1 MIKIQDTSTATPAR
15 VAREEAAVLKARLLR
30 DIGAKW
36 ERFSEDDLA
45 LITNSET
52 LIKRLV
58 ERYGVEQGEAHRNVR
73 AFLNGRHF

>member
-45 LITNSET
+45 LLSHLCPSGSDYGMLLRRT
-52 LIKRLV
+52 LDILAQ
-58 ERYGVEQGEAHRNVR
+58 EQA
-73 AFLNGRHF
+73 A